1 MAGIVRGDD
10 SHETSER
17 WLRAKLRRYHPGDEP
32 QATEAVRAI
41 QRAVLHTPTDTR
53 ADTRTDTHRRQTPA
67 GEAQPLFANPFTLAD
82 LLVFDAATLRDMLA
96 SNAHGLTLE
105 TLAAALHGAR
115 QPIIQH
121 IDAALT
127 STQRSTFAQLLRR
140 PLTSAQLEDA
150 RRHLLDS
157 LFWELTYWK
166 TPHLYEALTEGERI
180 HPGIF
185 RHLAP
190 DIRDKDVLDVGAGSG
205 RATFA
210 CLRYG
215 ARRVYAVEPSP
226 GLLRILESKCASH
239 SARRQI
245 TPIQGRFQSLPLAN
259 DSVDLALSC
268 SAFTADPEQGGEPG
282 LAELRRV
289 TRPGGKIVV
298 IWPRPED
305 YAWLAAHGFRYVA
318 LSAPPDMGVRFR
330 SLATALHVAHRFY
343 AHNTAAIRHL
353 LRYRRPEIPFSLL
366 GVNPPHDYC
375 WLPVDK

>member
-1 MAGIVRGDD
+1 MAGIAPGDD

-53 ADTRTDTHRRQTPA
+53 ADTRDRQTPA
-67 GEAQPLFANPFTLAD
+67 GEAQPLFENPFALAD

-96 SNAHGLTLE
+96 SNAHGLTLD
-105 TLAAALHGAR
+105 TLAAALHGAP
-115 QPIIQH
+115 QPLIQH

-127 STQRSTFAQLLRR
+127 SPQRSTFAQLLRCPR
-140 PLTSAQLEDA
+140 PPAQVEDA

-157 LFWELTYWK
+157 LFWELTYWQ

-185 RHLAP
+185 RRLAP
-190 DIRDKDVLDVGAGSG
+190 DIRDKEVLDVGAGSG

-239 SARRQI
+239 PARRQI

-330 SLATALHVAHRFY
+330 SLATALRVAHRFY